1 MKRNRANIRA
11 MPNGMEVFALQA
23 LQDAQAAL
31 TAAMKDLAL
40 AVHERPVA
48 CTFCGRTRDQVK
60 VLVAGPTVYIC
71 DGCVGIAA
79 EIVAE
84 HAAKQPE
91 APTP

>member
-1 MKRNRANIRA
+1 MKRNRANICA

-31 TAAMKDLAL
+31 TAAVKDLAL
-40 AVHERPVA
+40 AVHERPLA
-48 CTFCGRTRDQVK
+48 CSFCGKSQKEVK
-60 VLVAGPTVYIC
+60 KLIAGPTVYIC

-84 HAAKQPE
+84 QPE
-91 APTP
+91 PPTP